1 LRRQPGL
8 KVLRDPPSLAGQ
20 RVRFVMMF
28 RFDPGGS
35 AITRCKVRAQ
45 AWTNPSLDLGC
56 PVDQATSMFLAGIV
70 FEAAKVHFEKSDPD
84 KIRAGDVTAALQ
96 PFL

>member
-1 LRRQPGL
+1 
-8 KVLRDPPSLAGQ
+8 
-20 RVRFVMMF
+20 
-28 RFDPGGS
+28 
-35 AITRCKVRAQ
+35 
-45 AWTNPSLDLGC
+45 
-56 PVDQATSMFLAGIV
+56 MFLAGIV